1 MYLYATNKRCK
12 IIETAISNIERS
24 LNTNINNI
32 KFASGSAN
40 GSSNKKIM
48 GASMTQ
54 LYNKYIQKQSNPTEV
69 LKNVFA
75 NFVRDLV
82 QYDTEM
88 QNFVTYVHN

>member
-1 MYLYATNKRCK
+1 
-12 IIETAISNIERS
+12 
-24 LNTNINNI
+24 
-32 KFASGSAN
+32 
-40 GSSNKKIM
+40 M

-54 LYNKYIQKQSNPTEV
+54 LYNKYIQKQSNLTEV

-88 QNFVTYVHN
+88 QNFVTYVSQLDMLVTKAYISKKYNYCKPEINKKAKKSFFYAK